1 MRSERVLWRVGATH
15 SALLSPLLL
24 SLALFGHPL
33 RAALLGG
40 SLIGLSFAT
49 FWTAA
54 RAITNPARRNL
65 AILLGMIKISLYFG
79 LSAAVL
85 SGRLVADADGFA
97 LGVSCFLLAILTVV
111 FGMHVSLSIDRKG
124 RAEGCI

>member
-1 MRSERVLWRVGATH
+1 LLTL
-15 SALLSPLLL
+15 ALL
-24 SLALFGHPL
+24 GHPL
-33 RAALLGG
+33 RGALLGG
-40 SLIGLSFAT
+40 SLIGVSFAT

-65 AILLGMIKISLYFG
+65 AIVLGVIKISLYLG

-85 SGRLVADADGFA
+85 SGRVVADADGFA

-111 FGMHVSLSIDRKG
+111 FASHASPSIDREA
-124 RAEGCI
+124 RA